1 MGKPIK
7 RSQNWFDFINKLSN
21 EPHFLFDTEKMN
33 DFVYLEADEF
43 LESYSYLTEEEYNNT
58 LDLFMYLRDLVHA
71 YDDKEKKYKKK
82 KVKHANSYVAVYG
95 GASASFLMSQTT
107 LAAKEEEKRRS

>member
-1 MGKPIK
+1 MGKPIR

-71 YDDKEKKYKKK
+71 YDDKEKNDNPYMMD
-82 KVKHANSYVAVYG
+82 AED
-95 GASASFLMSQTT
+95 FL
-107 LAAKEEEKRRS
+107 